1 MATPEEIEQAAVG
14 ATLKMEELGYKV
26 FELPRHDERGIAVL
40 LASKGKEQ
48 RVVCAVNKNNHQN
61 DRTITEAFERFTSIL
76 RTDSILHPLMSKF
89 DVHYDLFI
97 TWFIECEEPV
107 YVTTGILDI
116 FEEE

>member
-48 RVVCAVNKNNHQN
+48 RVVCAAAAPAQAAQPMHAAPAPAQAHLGGMPQPVS
-61 DRTITEAFERFTSIL
+61 ASI
-76 RTDSILHPLMSKF
+76 
-89 DVHYDLFI
+89 YD
-97 TWFIECEEPV
+97 E
-107 YVTTGILDI
+107 DI
-116 FEEE
+116 PF

>member
-14 ATLKMEELGYKV
+14 ATLKMEELGYEV

-48 RVVCAVNKNNHQN
+48 RIVCAVNKNNHRN
-61 DRTITEAFERFTSIL
+61 DWTIPEAFERFTSRL
-76 RTDSILHPLMSKF
+76 RTDSSLSSLMGKF
-89 DVHYDLFI
+89 DVHYDLVI

-107 YVTTGILDI
+107 YVSTGICDI